1 MAHPERILLLGCL
14 LLTLGLS
21 AAGADEES
29 ETSDRLGEVQQAID
43 QAQQARDALDG
54 EAATMA
60 QEIDAL
66 RARLLGAE
74 AAMRAQEATLQEIA
88 LTLDALNSELAER
101 QAAFDVQRDEF
112 GLVLAALQRIARQPA
127 EMLLAMPTS
136 PTDTHRT
143 AMLLASLTPELDR
156 RAREIADDIAVL
168 VALKQ
173 DIATQET
180 AQIAT
185 LEALTAE
192 RAASAAATIRKR
204 ELLAG
209 VRREDN
215 VLAAEQ
221 ERLAGEAG
229 NLRELLEALSRN
241 ADGVP
246 AEITPGTAIVEALAA
261 TSFSAQRGTL
271 TLPVAGTIVTHFGEI
286 LPAGDDSEGIVI
298 AAAPGSRVVTPY
310 DGRVVYAGPFRDY
323 GHLLI
328 IDHGEGY
335 HTVLAGLTRA
345 DVVLGQVLLA
355 GEPVGVMSSQDAAT
369 SRLYVELRRKGA
381 PINPLPWM
389 TAGANEVTGG

>member
-1 MAHPERILLLGCL
+1 VAHPERILLLGCL
-14 LLTLGLS
+14 LLTLGL
-21 AAGADEES
+21 ATVRADEES
-29 ETSDRLGEVQQAID
+29 ETTSRLGEVQQAID

-54 EAATMA
+54 EAAAIA

-74 AAMRAQEATLQEIA
+74 AAMRAQEAALQEIA
-88 LTLDALNSELAER
+88 LTLDALNGELAER

-168 VALKQ
+168 VGLKQ

-180 AQIAT
+180 AQFAT

-209 VRREDN
+209 VRREDS

-271 TLPVAGTIVTHFGEI
+271 TLPVAGTIVTQFGEI
-286 LPAGDDSEGIVI
+286 LPTGDESEGIVI
-298 AAAPGSRVVTPY
+298 DAAPGSRVVTPY

-345 DVVLGQVLLA
+345 DVVLGQMLLA
-355 GEPVGVMSSQDAAT
+355 GEPVGVMSSQGAAT

>member
-1 MAHPERILLLGCL
+1 MARPDRILRLAAL
-14 LLTLGLS
+14 LLALGL
-21 AAGADEES
+21 AAPRADEQ
-29 ETSDRLGEVQQAID
+29 SDATARLDEVEQAIE
-43 QAQQARDALDG
+43 QARQARAALGG
-54 EAATMA
+54 EAAA
-60 QEIDAL
+60 IAEELDGL

-74 AAMRAQEATLQEIA
+74 AAMRAQEAALQEIA
-88 LTLDALNSELAER
+88 LTLEALNAKLDER
-101 QAAFDVQRDEF
+101 QAAFDVRRDEF

-168 VALKQ
+168 VGLKQ
-173 DIATQET
+173 DIAVQES
-180 AQIAT
+180 AQIAA

-192 RAASAAATIRKR
+192 RAASAAATIAKR
-204 ELLAG
+204 SLLAG
-209 VRREDN
+209 VRREDD

-221 ERLAGEAG
+221 ERLASQAG
-229 NLRELLEALSRN
+229 DLRELLEALSRN

-246 AEITPGTAIVEALAA
+246 AEVTAGAAVVEALAA
-261 TSFSAQRGTL
+261 NSFSAQRGSL
-271 TLPVAGTIVTHFGEI
+271 PLPVAGTIATQFGEI
-286 LPAGDDSEGIVI
+286 LPTGGDSEGII
-298 AAAPGSRVVTPY
+298 IQAAPGSRVVTPY

-335 HTVLAGLTRA
+335 HTVLAGLARA

-355 GEPVGVMSSQDAAT
+355 GEPVGVMSSQGAANA
-369 SRLYVELRRKGA
+369 RLYVELRRKGA

>member
-1 MAHPERILLLGCL
+1 MAHPDRFLRLGVLLLAL
-14 LLTLGLS
+14 ALT
-21 AAGADEES
+21 AASADEES
-29 ETSDRLGEVQQAID
+29 ETTSRLSEVEQAID
-43 QAQQARDALDG
+43 QARQARAALDG
-54 EAATMA
+54 EAAAIA
-60 QEIDAL
+60 QEIDGL
-66 RARLLGAE
+66 RARLLAAE
-74 AAMRAQEATLQEIA
+74 AAMRAQEAALEEIA
-88 LTLDALNSELAER
+88 LTLEALNGEMAER
-101 QAAFDVQRDEF
+101 QAAFDVRRDEF

-156 RAREIADDIAVL
+156 RARAIADDIAVL
-168 VALKQ
+168 AGLKQ
-173 DIATQET
+173 DIADQER

-185 LEALTAE
+185 LEVLTAE

-204 ELLAG
+204 ALLAG
-209 VRREDN
+209 VRREDSA
-215 VLAAEQ
+215 LAAEQ

-229 NLRELLEALSRN
+229 NLRELLDALSRS

-246 AEITPGTAIVEALAA
+246 SEIATGTAVVEALAA

-286 LPAGDDSEGIVI
+286 LPAGGDSEGIVI
-298 AAAPGSRVVTPY
+298 DARPGSRVVTPY

-335 HTVLAGLTRA
+335 HTVLAGLARA
-345 DVVLGQVLLA
+345 DVVLGQLLLA
-355 GEPVGVMSSQDAAT
+355 SEPVGVMSSQDAAA
-369 SRLYVELRRKGA
+369 SGLYVELRRKGA

>member
-1 MAHPERILLLGCL
+1 VAHPERILLLGCL
-14 LLTLGLS
+14 LLTLGL
-21 AAGADEES
+21 ATVRADEES
-29 ETSDRLGEVQQAID
+29 ETTSRLGEVQQAID

-54 EAATMA
+54 EAAAIA

-74 AAMRAQEATLQEIA
+74 AAMRAQEAALQEIA
-88 LTLDALNSELAER
+88 LTLDALNGELAER

-168 VALKQ
+168 VGLKQ

-209 VRREDN
+209 VRREDS

-271 TLPVAGTIVTHFGEI
+271 TLPVAGTIVTQFGEI
-286 LPAGDDSEGIVI
+286 LPTGDESEGIVI
-298 AAAPGSRVVTPY
+298 DAAPGSRVVTPY

-345 DVVLGQVLLA
+345 DVVLGQMLLA
-355 GEPVGVMSSQDAAT
+355 GEPVGVMSSQGAAT

>member
-1 MAHPERILLLGCL
+1 MARPDRILRLAAL
-14 LLTLGLS
+14 LLALGL
-21 AAGADEES
+21 AAPRADEQS
-29 ETSDRLGEVQQAID
+29 ETTARLGEVQQAID
-43 QAQQARDALDG
+43 QAQQVRAALSG
-54 EAATMA
+54 EAAA
-60 QEIDAL
+60 IAEEIDGL
-66 RARLLGAE
+66 RARLLAAE
-74 AAMRAQEATLQEIA
+74 AAMRAQEAALQEIA
-88 LTLDALNSELAER
+88 LTLDALNGELAER
-101 QAAFDVQRDEF
+101 QAAFDIRRDEF
-112 GLVLAALQRIARQPA
+112 GTVLAALQRITRQPA

-168 VALKQ
+168 IGLKQ
-173 DIATQET
+173 DIAAQET
-180 AQIAT
+180 AQIAA
-185 LEALTAE
+185 LEGLTAE

-209 VRREDN
+209 VRREDD

-221 ERLAGEAG
+221 DRLAAQAG
-229 NLRELLEALSRN
+229 DLRELLDALSRS

-246 AEITPGTAIVEALAA
+246 TEITAGAAVVEALAA
-261 TSFSAQRGTL
+261 TSFSAQRGAL
-271 TLPVAGTIVTHFGEI
+271 TLPVAGTITTQFGEI
-286 LPAGDDSEGIVI
+286 LATGGDSEGVVI
-298 AAAPGSRVVTPY
+298 QAAPGSRVVTPY

-335 HTVLAGLTRA
+335 HTVLAGLARA
-345 DVVLGQVLLA
+345 DVVLGQLLLA
-355 GEPVGVMSSQDAAT
+355 GEPVGVMSSQDAA
-369 SRLYVELRRKGA
+369 SARLYVELRRKGA

>member
-1 MAHPERILLLGCL
+1 MARPERILRLAAL
-14 LLTLGLS
+14 LLVLGL
-21 AAGADEES
+21 AAARADEES
-29 ETSDRLGEVQQAID
+29 DTNARLGEVQEAID
-43 QAQQARDALDG
+43 EAQQARDALSA
-54 EAATMA
+54 EAAA
-60 QEIDAL
+60 IADEIDGL
-66 RARLLGAE
+66 RERLLAAE
-74 AAMRAQEATLQEIA
+74 AAMRAQEAALQEIA
-88 LTLDALNSELAER
+88 LTLDALNGELAER
-101 QAAFDVQRDEF
+101 QAAFDIRRDEF
-112 GLVLAALQRIARQPA
+112 GMVLAALQRIARQPA

-168 VALKQ
+168 VSLKQ
-173 DIATQET
+173 DIAAQET
-180 AQIAT
+180 AQIVA

-204 ELLAG
+204 DLLAG

-215 VLAAEQ
+215 ALAAEQ

-229 NLRELLEALSRN
+229 DLRELLVALSRN

-246 AEITPGTAIVEALAA
+246 TEITAGAAVVEALAA
-261 TSFSAQRGTL
+261 TSFSAQRGSL
-271 TLPVAGTIVTHFGEI
+271 TLPVAGTIATQFGEI
-286 LPAGDDSEGIVI
+286 LAAGGDSEGIVI
-298 AAAPGSRVVTPY
+298 QAAPGSRVVTPY

-335 HTVLAGLTRA
+335 HTVLAGLARA
-345 DVVLGQVLLA
+345 DVVLGQLLLA
-355 GEPVGVMSSQDAAT
+355 GEPVGVMSSKDAA
-369 SRLYVELRRKGA
+369 SARLYVELRRKGA

-389 TAGANEVTGG
+389 TAGANEVSGG

>member
-1 MAHPERILLLGCL
+1 MAHPERILALLIL
-14 LLTLGLS
+14 LLALAPWT
-21 AAGADEES
+21 AGADEQS
-29 ETSDRLGEVQQAID
+29 ETTARLGEVEQAIE
-43 QAQQARDALDG
+43 QAAQARAALGG
-54 EAATMA
+54 EAEAIA
-60 QEIDAL
+60 HEIDGL

-74 AAMRAQEATLQEIA
+74 AAMRAQEAALQEIA
-88 LTLDALNSELAER
+88 LTLSALGDELAER
-101 QAAFDVQRDEF
+101 QAAFDVRRDEF

-156 RAREIADDIAVL
+156 RAGEIA
-168 VALKQ
+168 Q
-173 DIATQET
+173 DIAALMGLRQEIA
-180 AQIAT
+180 AQEVAQVAV
-185 LEALTAE
+185 LESLTAE
-192 RAASAAATIRKR
+192 RATSAAATIRKR

-209 VRREDN
+209 VRREDD

-221 ERLAGEAG
+221 ERLASQAG
-229 NLRELLEALSRN
+229 NLRDLLLALSRN

-246 AEITPGTAIVEALAA
+246 AEISAGTAIVEALAA
-261 TSFSAQRGTL
+261 TSFSAQQGSL
-271 TLPVAGTIVTHFGEI
+271 PLPVAGTIATHFGDI
-286 LPAGDDSEGIVI
+286 LPTGGDSEGIVI

-335 HTVLAGLTRA
+335 HTVLAGLARA
-345 DVVLGQVLLA
+345 DVVLGQLLLA

-369 SRLYVELRRKGA
+369 SRLYVELRRRGA

-389 TAGANEVTGG
+389 TAGANEVSGG

>member
-1 MAHPERILLLGCL
+1 VARPDRILRLAAL
-14 LLTLGLS
+14 LLALGL
-21 AAGADEES
+21 AAPRADEQS
-29 ETSDRLGEVQQAID
+29 ETTARLGEVQQAID
-43 QAQQARDALDG
+43 QAQQARAALSG
-54 EAATMA
+54 EAAA
-60 QEIDAL
+60 IAEEIDGL
-66 RARLLGAE
+66 RARLLAAE
-74 AAMRAQEATLQEIA
+74 AAMRAQEAALQEIA
-88 LTLDALNSELAER
+88 LTLDALNGELAER
-101 QAAFDVQRDEF
+101 QAAFDIRRDEF
-112 GLVLAALQRIARQPA
+112 GTVLAALQRITRQPA

-168 VALKQ
+168 IGLKQ
-173 DIATQET
+173 DIAAQET
-180 AQIAT
+180 AQIAA
-185 LEALTAE
+185 LEGLTAE

-209 VRREDN
+209 VRREDD

-221 ERLAGEAG
+221 DRLAAQAG
-229 NLRELLEALSRN
+229 DLRELLDALSRS

-246 AEITPGTAIVEALAA
+246 TEITAGAAVVEALAA
-261 TSFSAQRGTL
+261 TSFSAQRGAL
-271 TLPVAGTIVTHFGEI
+271 TLPVAGTITTQFGEI
-286 LPAGDDSEGIVI
+286 LATGGDSEGVVI
-298 AAAPGSRVVTPY
+298 QAAPGSRVVTPY

-335 HTVLAGLTRA
+335 HTVLAGLARA
-345 DVVLGQVLLA
+345 DVVLGQLLLA
-355 GEPVGVMSSQDAAT
+355 GEPVGVMSSQDAA
-369 SRLYVELRRKGA
+369 SARLYVELRRKGA